1 MWSLVSL
8 YDELDLGI
16 RLVLLT
22 FVIILLALLW
32 PRPAVPYCENGVV
45 VENQMVCTKEL
56 QSPLIKKTK
65 IYRV

>member
-22 FVIILLALLW
+22 LVIILLALLW
-32 PRPAVPYCENGVV
+32 PRPVVPHCENGTM
-45 VENQMVCTKEL
+45 VENQIVCTKEQ

>member
-1 MWSLVSL
+1 MRSLASL
-8 YDELDLGI
+8 YDELDLGV

-22 FVIILLALLW
+22 IVIILLALLW
-32 PRPAVPYCENGVV
+32 PRPVEPYCENGTM
-45 VENQMVCTKEL
+45 VENQLVCTKEQ